1 MSQTSCLRARACAVL
16 LFSVLLGACGVTQ
29 DRPGTSER
37 PRGALAFPSPPDEPR
52 FYYERTIFGS
62 ADVVESSEQS
72 EFRTLLT
79 GERET
84 SEILNKPYAVAV
96 HRGRIFTT
104 DTVGRGVKV
113 FDVPEARYF
122 VIADTPEGLLG
133 KPLGIDVDGAGRVY
147 VADGTL
153 KKIMVFDRNGKFVR
167 SIGGDKVF
175 DRLSSVTV
183 NDDGSRVY
191 AVDIGGVQS
200 QNHRVRVFDG
210 NTGEHLFDIG
220 KRGGGPG
227 EFNLPRDLA
236 VGKDGRLYVVDG
248 GNFRVQIFDK
258 DGNFIKS
265 FGKVGRQLGDF
276 ARPKEIASDKAGN
289 VYVADA
295 AFGNFQIFDPDGNL
309 LMFVG
314 QRSETNAPGRY
325 MLPSGIFVDED
336 GRIYMVDQWFKKIDI
351 FRPAQLKPE
360 DGYLVRRKATTGV
373 VAGEAAAA
381 KVKE

>member
-1 MSQTSCLRARACAVL
+1 MSQTSLRARACAVF
-16 LFSVLLGACGVTQ
+16 LFSLFLGACGVTQ
-29 DRPGTSER
+29 ERSETSDRQQ
-37 PRGALAFPSPPDEPR
+37 GALVFPPPPDPPR

-62 ADVVESSEQS
+62 ADVVERNDQS

-84 SEILNKPYAVAV
+84 SDILSKPYAVAV
-96 HRGRIFTT
+96 HHGRIFAT

-113 FDVPEARYF
+113 FDIPEARYF
-122 VIADTPEGLLG
+122 VISDTPEGLLG

-153 KKIMVFDRNGKFVR
+153 KKIMVFDRAGKFVR
-167 SIGGDKVF
+167 SIGSEKEF

-183 NDDGSRVY
+183 NDDGTRVY

-210 NTGEHLFDIG
+210 TNGEHLFDIG

-248 GNFRVQIFDK
+248 GNFRVQVFDK
-258 DGNFIKS
+258 DGKFIKS

-289 VYVADA
+289 VYIADA
-295 AFGNFQIFDPDGNL
+295 AFGNFQVFDPDGNL

-314 QRSETNAPGRY
+314 QRSETNGPGRY

-351 FRPAQLKPE
+351 FRPAQLKAE
-360 DGYLVRRKATTGV
+360 EGYLVRRRATAG
-373 VAGEAAAA
+373 GEAAAA